1 MKSAVYP
8 GSFDPVT
15 NGHLDIIQR
24 AANVVDE
31 LVIAVLVNSD
41 KKPLFTMEERMD
53 MIREATKEIPNIS
66 VKSFTGLTV
75 DFARENGAKVMV
87 RGLRAV
93 TDFESEMQIAQT
105 NHSIEPGIETI
116 FFTTSLE
123 YSFLS
128 STIVKE
134 IAHYGSNVSKLV
146 PPVVEAAFHRKF
158 GHSLHESMVQY

>member
-1 MKSAVYP
+1 M
-8 GSFDPVT
+8 D
-15 NGHLDIIQR
+15 
-24 AANVVDE
+24 
-31 LVIAVLVNSD
+31 
-41 KKPLFTMEERMD
+41 ERMD
-53 MIREATKEIPNIS
+53 MIREATKEIPNIN

-146 PPVVEAAFHRKF
+146 PPVVEKAFHRKF
-158 GHSLHESMVQY
+158 DHLLHGTTV